1 MARRTGQG
9 ERLRR
14 VSERRRSTDG
24 PRAERNS
31 ARTVITA
38 SVLAG
43 VSAVTVGLITGL
55 GTTLQDAVTDALSGD
70 GQPAAAAPQDGTS
83 PAPAAPQDGTSPA
96 PAAPRPDPA
105 VPVKVAVIPEEGG
118 PFLVSE
124 HRVTGADTDAV
135 THGNATQE
143 EWNSLLRKIRA
154 TSTHKTAYKIAVTNV
169 SSSTV
174 RVVDIVPVITRRS
187 GALHATRIEP
197 LGGEA
202 EESIEVRLDL
212 DERSPTFTRAGR
224 PYFASTSQV
233 LEAGKGFVMA
243 VEAKLRGEEYVE
255 YHLRV
260 DYIDAKGEQRSLQVK
275 EPNTPVGV
283 FRISGSVDY
292 TEYTD
297 FWGPDEEG
305 RGRRLYTVE
314 ERK

>member
-14 VSERRRSTDG
+14 VSERRRNTDG
-24 PRAERNS
+24 PPAERNS

-43 VSAVTVGLITGL
+43 VSAVIVGLITGL

-70 GQPAAAAPQDGTS
+70 GKPAA
-83 PAPAAPQDGTSPA
+83 AAPQDGTSPA

-135 THGNATQE
+135 TRGDTSLE

-154 TSTHKTAYKIAVTNV
+154 TSIHMTAYKIAVTNV

-187 GALHATRIEP
+187 GALHATMIEP

-202 EESIEVRLDL
+202 EESVEVRLDL
-212 DERSPTFTRAGR
+212 DERSPAFTRAGR

-243 VEAKLRGEEYVE
+243 VEAKLLGKEYVE

-260 DYIDAKGEQRSLQVK
+260 DYLDAKGEQRSLQVK
-275 EPNTPVGV
+275 EPSTPVGV
-283 FRISGSVDY
+283 FRISGAVDD
-292 TEYTD
+292 TQYTD
-297 FWGPDEEG
+297 FWGPDKEG